1 MALMKNMFSESFEYL
16 IRKQCLS
23 VITENKKYS
32 SKQVVPITC
41 ELEKNYFTA
50 ANFGGLRV
58 VSFQTK

>member
-23 VITENKKYS
+23 AITENKKYS

-50 ANFGGLRV
+50 ANFGGL
-58 VSFQTK
+58 